1 MDRMKTKFII
11 AVTTRLAAAEDSNAK
26 TDLIEELSENLYQRY
41 LDLVASGMAED
52 AAYASALEDLGDVDE
67 LLAYLRGLGPDGELP
82 HQEASQ
88 GRDYFNEFLRGAEEV
103 VRETISQTKEAVDQA
118 KVIFRDVAEKLRE
131 KYPNGFDG
139 SIHVHF
145 DDNDDDHGEHPAGED
160 HEDEDDE
167 DEGRQNSGRD
177 WVVSAGYS
185 KERGFFCE
193 RGQSQPVSGTV
204 FPSQDIKGVDVKL
217 CNGDVAIHLLDD
229 PQADLTLDGDTDQ
242 LELRLSNEGILSIR
256 QGRTA
261 SASFFFTRGLASADV
276 KLYLPRRLWAFL
288 QISSVNGDVHIDSGL
303 EAEQLTVKTAS
314 GDLEG
319 ENLCCRQMLFKSAS
333 GDLRAD
339 GNWEK
344 LCTET
349 LSGDIDLSG
358 QAVQLQAGTASGDI
372 QFSGTVQNVQ
382 ADSASGDLIL
392 ECTTLPERAQLQ
404 SKSGDVELSVPDGA
418 GFSLQYSVVS
428 GDMES
433 EFPLVGAVGGKSGSA
448 VYLDGSG
455 STFHLSSVSGDIA
468 LRKN

>member
-82 HQEASQ
+82 HQEESQ

-118 KVIFRDVAEKLRE
+118 KVIFRDVAEKLKE

-145 DDNDDDHGEHPAGED
+145 DDVDDDHGEHPAGED
-160 HEDEDDE
+160 HEDEDLEE
-167 DEGRQNSGRD
+167 DRQNSGRD

-193 RGQSQPVSGTV
+193 RGQSRPVSGTV

-217 CNGDVAIHLLDD
+217 YNGDVAIHLLDD

-242 LELRLSNEGILSIR
+242 LELRLSESGILSIR
-256 QGRTA
+256 QGKTA

-276 KLYLPRRLWAFL
+276 TLYLPRRLWAFL
-288 QISSVNGDVHIDSGL
+288 
-303 EAEQLTVKTAS
+303 
-314 GDLEG
+314 
-319 ENLCCRQMLFKSAS
+319 R
-333 GDLRAD
+333 
-339 GNWEK
+339 
-344 LCTET
+344 
-349 LSGDIDLSG
+349 
-358 QAVQLQAGTASGDI
+358 
-372 QFSGTVQNVQ
+372 
-382 ADSASGDLIL
+382 
-392 ECTTLPERAQLQ
+392 
-404 SKSGDVELSVPDGA
+404 DVET
-418 GFSLQYSVVS
+418 Q
-428 GDMES
+428 
-433 EFPLVGAVGGKSGSA
+433 
-448 VYLDGSG
+448 
-455 STFHLSSVSGDIA
+455 
-468 LRKN
+468 